1 MKLRIKAL
9 EGERI
14 VELDPAGTPLVAGRG
29 EQVALRLPDPAKN
42 LSREHVSF
50 RQVGGLVTL
59 AVLSKVLGVLTSRG
73 AVPAGGRADLGPGD
87 TVEIG
92 PYTIT
97 IEASPDPAAMAPGA
111 VGLPAWTGA
120 PAFPGQVAAPQAAPL
135 GEFVVPPLT
144 PAAQGGFS
152 QGGAASTAGAAD
164 GPLNVIGP
172 AAPADVLAGAR
183 AVDDFLGGDQ
193 PPAVPAAVVPPLVVE
208 MRREPEH
215 AANPPWAA
223 PPPTS
228 VVQAP
233 PAAPHVASDIAA
245 ILQQIQLPG
254 SVAPAAPAA
263 VVPEIA
269 QGPAAAVDPAAQVY
283 PAQMP
288 IPVPEE
294 ERTVRQAPR
303 PALHFDAAAFAR
315 GLGIAMPESLSSEDW
330 VRIGS
335 TLRQL
340 ADAMNQL
347 MGDRAALKGELRAL
361 NKTQLYLSE
370 NNPYKV
376 GLSLDELLRHL
387 LWGDS
392 ADGAFM
398 SADHAVREA
407 IDDLRAHNLAIIAA
421 SRASVEGTV
430 REFSPEQLRRHLAT
444 SRAARLVAIM
454 EHGQLWRSYVDYYDL
469 KSSQMAD
476 WLEALFEKHF
486 VAAYSREA
494 DRLSQAHIPLP

>member
-1 MKLRIKAL
+1 MKLRIKAP

-29 EQVALRLPDPAKN
+29 EQVGLTLPDPAKN

-59 AVLSKVLGVLTSRG
+59 TVLSKVSGVVTSRG
-73 AVPAGGRADLGPGD
+73 PVPAGGRADLGPGD
-87 TVEIG
+87 TVGIG
-92 PYTIT
+92 PYTLT
-97 IEASPDPAAMAPGA
+97 VEASPEAALRPPG
-111 VGLPAWTGA
+111 GEHLPAWVGM
-120 PAFPGQVAAPQAAPL
+120 PAFPGPVAAAPQAAGL
-135 GEFVVPPLT
+135 SEFIVPPR
-144 PAAQGGFS
+144 PAAVPGGFS
-152 QGGAASTAGAAD
+152 QGGAVGPAGSVED
-164 GPLNVIGP
+164 PLGVIGP
-172 AAPADVLAGAR
+172 TASEGDLAGVR
-183 AVDDFLGGDQ
+183 AIDEFLGGSL
-193 PPAVPAAVVPPLVVE
+193 PPAPPAMVVPPLVVE
-208 MRREPEH
+208 MRREP
-215 AANPPWAA
+215 APAVMPPWVPPA
-223 PPPTS
+223 PPFTDP
-228 VVQAP
+228 A
-233 PAAPHVASDIAA
+233 PAAPAVAPDIAA
-245 ILQQIQLPG
+245 ILQQIQVPG
-254 SVAPAAPAA
+254 SVPPAVPSVVTPEIAREAVALTPSAPAAQPA
-263 VVPEIA
+263 P
-269 QGPAAAVDPAAQVY
+269 
-283 PAQMP
+283 M
-288 IPVPEE
+288 PVPED
-294 ERTVRQAPR
+294 ERTVRQHPK
-303 PALHFDAAAFAR
+303 PAVDFDAAAFAR
-315 GLGIAMPESLSSEDW
+315 GLGIAMPENLTSEDW
-330 VRIGS
+330 ERIGS

-347 MGDRAALKGELRAL
+347 MRDRAALKGELRAL

-376 GLSLDELLRHL
+376 GLSVDELLRHL

-392 ADGAFM
+392 AEGAFM
-398 SADHAVREA
+398 PADRAVREA

-444 SRAARLVAIM
+444 TRAARLVAIM
-454 EHGQLWRSYVDYYDL
+454 EHGQLWRSYLDYYDL